1 MKKEEITESHLQK
14 VINFFPA
21 FTFTANKHLKLIIS
35 GIYFQKSS
43 LLELSHPVR
52 WLDWSQYVKLKKKKK
67 RWIIKQGFLSN
78 FRIQLLL
85 KSLSLTRHFS
95 KCYLYFLIESPGNFH
110 TQAEGPLQVTF
121 YVSVQQ
127 KHNSGSTSK
136 NVPKA
141 SDLACKIQAR
151 GILSK
156 STLKH
161 LKKE

>member
-67 RWIIKQGFLSN
+67 KVDHQTRFPKQLQN
-78 FRIQLLL
+78 PAPL
-85 KSLSLTRHFS
+85 K
-95 KCYLYFLIESPGNFH
+95 
-110 TQAEGPLQVTF
+110 V
-121 YVSVQQ
+121 
-127 KHNSGSTSK
+127 
-136 NVPKA
+136 
-141 SDLACKIQAR
+141 
-151 GILSK
+151 
-156 STLKH
+156 LKFD
-161 LKKE
+161 